1 MTTENPTLIQGYWF
15 CPLYGFD
22 YDGEQADL
30 SEGLKITKIPHKFV
44 EYLARNYPHTLPTI
58 LSEAKWVIAIK
69 IEQTNTTDLNDL
81 NPIELFNLGFAQNDN
96 VKNQLV
102 DLITALRLY
111 QKGRIVAGL
120 LTSAAFHNS
129 EWSIGGSTIWTSVSN
144 ILFFE
149 EEPTYKL
156 RQSELQKFI
165 TLFQNIRQW
174 RASGIINN
182 AEIALER
189 FHSSYHDDI
198 EDRIIDQMIAFE
210 SLFLSD
216 SQELTYKLSL
226 RVAFLLGKTAPKRDK
241 IVKDMKKA
249 YNYRSRIVH
258 GDNPPSRDELGVI
271 VPKTEE
277 YLRQSIR
284 RFLLLLSQEYSLKEI
299 RDNLLDEN
307 ILKNGKFLA
316 LRE

>member
-1 MTTENPTLIQGYWF
+1 MTTESPTLIQGYWF

-189 FHSSYHDDI
+189 FHSAYHDDI
-198 EDRIIDQMIAFE
+198 KDRIIDQMIAFE
-210 SLFLSD
+210 SLYLGNE
-216 SQELTYKLSL
+216 QELTYKLAM
-226 RVAFLLGKTAPKRDK
+226 RTAFLLRKRGDYRNIIFTTMKT
-241 IVKDMKKA
+241 A

-258 GDNPPSRDELGVI
+258 GDNPPSKATLRVI
-271 VPKTEE
+271 VPKTED
-277 YLRQSIR
+277 YLRQSIQ
-284 RFLLLLSQEYSLKEI
+284 RFLVLLSQGMSLGQI
-299 RDNLLDEN
+299 RGKLDEN
-307 ILKNGKFLA
+307 ILSSGKILA

>member
-1 MTTENPTLIQGYWF
+1 VTTESTTPMQRYWF

-22 YDGEQADL
+22 YNGEQVDL
-30 SEGLKITKIPHKFV
+30 PEGVKIIKIPREFV
-44 EYLARNYPHTLPTI
+44 EYLDRNYPDTLPTI
-58 LSEAKWVIAIK
+58 LSEAKWVTAIQ
-69 IEQTNTTDLNDL
+69 IQQTNTTDLN
-81 NPIELFNLGFAQNDN
+81 PIELFKLGSAQNDN
-96 VKNQLV
+96 ANNQLV
-102 DLITALRLY
+102 DLITALRLH

-129 EWSIGGSTIWTSVSN
+129 EWSVGGSTIWTSVSN

-156 RQSELQKFI
+156 RQSDLQKFI
-165 TLFQNIRQW
+165 TLFQQIRQW
-174 RASGIINN
+174 RDSNIIDKI
-182 AEIALER
+182 EIALER

-216 SQELTYKLSL
+216 NQELTYKLSL
-226 RVAFLLGKTAPKRDK
+226 RAAFLLGNTAPKRDI
-241 IVKDMKKA
+241 IVKDLKKA

-258 GDNPPSRDELGVI
+258 GDNPPSRDELRLI

-284 RFLLLLSQEYSLKEI
+284 RFFLLLSQGYSLKEI

-307 ILKNGKFLA
+307 ILKNGETLA

>member
-1 MTTENPTLIQGYWF
+1 MTTESLTPMQRYWF

-30 SEGLKITKIPHKFV
+30 SEGVKIIKIPREFV
-44 EYLARNYPHTLPTI
+44 EYLARNYPDTLPTI
-58 LSEAKWVIAIK
+58 LSEAKWVIAIQ
-69 IEQTNTTDLNDL
+69 IQQTNTTDL
-81 NPIELFNLGFAQNDN
+81 NPIELFNLGSAQNGN
-96 VKNQLV
+96 VNNQLV

-156 RQSELQKFI
+156 RQSDLPEVS

-189 FHSSYHDDI
+189 FHSAYHDDI
-198 EDRIIDQMIAFE
+198 KDRIIDQMIAFE
-210 SLFLSD
+210 SLYLGNE
-216 SQELTYKLSL
+216 QELTYKLAM
-226 RVAFLLGKTAPKRDK
+226 RTAFLLRKRGDYRKIIFTNMKT
-241 IVKDMKKA
+241 A

-258 GDNPPSRDELGVI
+258 GDNPPSKATLRVI
-271 VPKTEE
+271 VPKTED
-277 YLRQSIR
+277 YLRQSIQ
-284 RFLLLLSQEYSLKEI
+284 RFLVLLSQGMSLGQI
-299 RDNLLDEN
+299 RGKLDEN
-307 ILKNGKFLA
+307 ILSNGKILA